1 MTHGPTPVRRQ
12 GTLDVWDRGACP
24 YVHAAEV
31 VQRRLADVAAELARL
46 QTMKRNLVT
55 LVQRTGVPRACARDT
70 MKRARLVVR
79 SYTLQTEVK
88 AAADRSKRG
97 GRPLAEGTRPHDGI
111 ALRGTDRS

>member
-55 LVQRTGVPRACARDT
+55 LVQRNQACADL
-70 MKRARLVVR
+70 ARPIGGAL
-79 SYTLQTEVK
+79 TPQTEVK
-88 AAADRSKRG
+88 ADGRSV
-97 GRPLAEGTRPHDGI
+97 
-111 ALRGTDRS
+111 